1 MSTHT
6 AATTIQ
12 TKQRSLLPYLIIMV
26 FVFFASYIGFMVYS
40 AMQSD
45 VNLVSQEYYAEELAY
60 AQRMQQ
66 MAQAQKLDQPIHVMP
81 VPAAD
86 QLVIRFPM
94 NLANATGT
102 VHLFR
107 PSDGKL
113 DVIVPL
119 QLNAEGLQLL
129 STAGLKKGLWRVQL
143 IGKKDS
149 EEYYHVQEITL

>member
-1 MSTHT
+1 M
-6 AATTIQ
+6 ATPTTFIQ

-66 MAQAQKLDQPIHVMP
+66 MTQARALEQPIHVMP
-81 VPAAD
+81 VPAAE
-86 QLVIRFPM
+86 QLVIRFPVE
-94 NLANATGT
+94 LANATGT

-129 STAGLKKGLWRVQL
+129 STATLKKGRWRVQL
-143 IGKKDS
+143 MVQKDGK
-149 EEYYHVQEITL
+149 EYYHVQEVTL